1 MQTVPRH
8 QRVTRLIYPILFVM
22 LLGGILLGW
31 GAFRVVAFV
40 KDLPNRIAFQI
51 DGEAISTILRDS
63 LRHALREGNDE
74 QRLEVLRHLAA
85 GPLEDAEYRVFVD
98 TECGALIE
106 DLVGS
111 PNLAIASE
119 AVRLQAAIGMT
130 PNSNR

>member
-8 QRVTRLIYPILFVM
+8 QRVTRLIYPILFVL
-22 LLGGILLGW
+22 LLGGLLLGW

-40 KDLPNRIAFQI
+40 KDLPNRIVFQI
-51 DGEAISTILRDS
+51 DGEAMSEVVHESIRS
-63 LRHALREGNDE
+63 ALQDGSDE
-74 QRLEVLRHLAA
+74 QRLEVLQQLAA
-85 GPLEDAEYRVFVD
+85 GPVEDPKYCTWIDSEFG
-98 TECGALIE
+98 GAIE
-106 DLVGS
+106 AMVGN